1 MLYQAG
7 ADPFIDDPLGG
18 VLTREQL
25 RLRDRMVFQH
35 FARAGIPLAWNLAGG
50 YTRDAAGTI
59 EPVLQ
64 IHDATLEECHAAY
77 SQSTPAA

>member
-1 MLYQAG
+1 MTFSPGHA
-7 ADPFIDDPLGG
+7 AASSSSEETARPG

-25 RLRDRMVFQH
+25 RTRDRLVFQH
-35 FARAGIPLAWNLAGG
+35 FARKRIPLAWNLAGG

-64 IHDATLEECHAAY
+64 IHDATLHECHAAY
-77 SQSTPAA
+77 G